1 MCLVRVPA
9 RPCRSRLW
17 LHHARR
23 VAACVPAVC
32 LAIPGGFIR
41 SSKNPAGMNLTG
53 LEVLWRSEVGVS
65 PFTGRFAHGRA
76 QWARRGPPSNSAH
89 PRGSRLRARARNIA
103 RRLLRGQAL
112 LCGARLDPARLA
124 YLGAV
129 SQAEPKCRARGRV
142 GRVEPRRVGRVE
154 SRLVRQGSTS
164 WTSRTSRATPATSG
178 LERCRR
184 RLTCRGQGGATFLS
198 TLCLLRLA
206 QPSDRTYEKFPS
218 GGAP

>member
-1 MCLVRVPA
+1 MCTRCLSRYSGRVHSLVR
-9 RPCRSRLW
+9 
-17 LHHARR
+17 
-23 VAACVPAVC
+23 
-32 LAIPGGFIR
+32 
-41 SSKNPAGMNLTG
+41 KNPAGVNLTG

-142 GRVEPRRVGRVE
+142 GRVEPRRRPRRVGRVE

-164 WTSRTSRATPATSG
+164 RTSRTTPATSG
-178 LERCRR
+178 LEWCRR
-184 RLTCRGQGGATFLS
+184 RPTCRGVAVQ
-198 TLCLLRLA
+198 RV
-206 QPSDRTYEKFPS
+206 
-218 GGAP
+218 